1 MWTHIPDDGAIAPD
15 EIHVEAGGRAPRGHG
30 RGRRRR
36 DWSSRSWSPVQ
47 LVAVA
52 VGVGFVV
59 LGLVVLARTG
69 FSTARMTSHE
79 RVVWTLPHTPLLA
92 VVEIAFGSTVIAAA
106 VIPAAARPVLILL
119 GLLAIGV
126 GAAIL
131 LDFKSDKLVHWFA
144 VDHRS
149 GLLFVAAGVVTL
161 AVGLASPP
169 VLSRRYRRR
178 WALGRTS
185 IH

>member
-1 MWTHIPDDGAIAPD
+1 MWTRHIPSDGAVAPD
-15 EIHVEAGGRAPRGHG
+15 AIHVDDATGAPPGP
-30 RGRRRR
+30 RR
-36 DWSSRSWSPVQ
+36 DRSARSWSPVQ

-52 VGVGFVV
+52 VGAALVV
-59 LGLVVLARTG
+59 LGIVVLARTG
-69 FSTARMTSHE
+69 FSTERMTSPA

-106 VIPAAARPVLILL
+106 VIPAAARPVLTLL
-119 GLLAIGV
+119 GLVAIAAG
-126 GAAIL
+126 GAIL
-131 LDFKSDKLVHWFA
+131 LDVKSARLVHWFA